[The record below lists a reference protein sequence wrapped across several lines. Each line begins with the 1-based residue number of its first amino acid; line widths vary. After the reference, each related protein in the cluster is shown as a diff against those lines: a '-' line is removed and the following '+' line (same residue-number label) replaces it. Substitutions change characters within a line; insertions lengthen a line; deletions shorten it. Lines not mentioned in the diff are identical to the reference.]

1 MGRQRWAEA
10 EELGV
15 CLLCHFPAPQS
26 LWSTQ
31 GLSSCSPPCSM
42 GGLSRLCSLWD
53 FPQVP
58 LLSLSRP
65 VSLLHN
71 ADNHA

>member
-31 GLSSCSPPCSM
+31 GLSSVVMLSPLFY
-42 GGLSRLCSLWD
+42 GW
-53 FPQVP
+53 
-58 LLSLSRP
+58 P
-65 VSLLHN
+65 V
-71 ADNHA
+71 